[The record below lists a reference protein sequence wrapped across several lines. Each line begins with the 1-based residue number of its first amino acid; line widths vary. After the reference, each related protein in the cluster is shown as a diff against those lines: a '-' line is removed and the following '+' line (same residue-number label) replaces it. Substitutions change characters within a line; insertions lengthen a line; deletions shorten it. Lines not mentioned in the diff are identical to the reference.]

1 LSPNQFV
8 TTMTNSILSCLRAA
22 CIFLIFSL
30 LSIISYA
37 QAKTN
42 EVFLQQF
49 AQEQQT
55 EWQAMQQRVQD
66 YVDLHGV
73 PVYYETP
80 DGGWVIL
87 FDVVEGQPVYYAS
100 DNVGAAITTRAN
112 QLMPG
117 GNTGL
122 ELTGEG
128 YDKLG
133 VWDGGRVRNSHVEF
147 MDQGV
152 SRVTQIDNP
161 SSMSDHAT
169 HVAGTMVAAGINADA
184 RGMAYAGELKAY
196 NSSNDNSEMT
206 AAALNGMEISNHS
219 YSQLTGWSSGSGS
232 WQWYGNSSISP
243 VEDYKFGFYGP
254 QSRTW
259 DVLAYNAPYYLI
271 SKSAGNNR
279 GEGPSN
285 AGQPGFPEKDG
296 GEDGY
301 DCIPDRA
308 TAKNVL
314 AVGAISEVLDYTGPQ
329 DVVMSSF
336 SGWGPTDD
344 GRIKPDVVAKGVGV
358 FSAGSN
364 SDTHYS
370 SKNGTSMSTP
380 NTAGTMALLQLHYQN
395 LNGGNPMLA
404 STLKGLVIHSADEA
418 GANPGPDYIFG
429 WGLVNA
435 EVAAN
440 IISEN
445 FEGQLLIDEIEIANG
460 ETYQRQVAVAGG
472 NPLRVTICWT
482 DPAGDLLPLA
492 LNDRTPVL
500 KHDLDLRL
508 EDGNGNTFYPWKLDP
523 DLPAVP
529 ATNQGKNHVDNVE
542 MVHVDMAE
550 EGIYNI
556 IVDHDGV
563 LSANQVF
570 SIIISG
576 IDDYEDVP
584 SCSNGLIDP
593 ENNGENAF
601 LNQLIQWEPASF
613 ATSYDVYFGT
623 DGEGLQTP
631 SNILNGEN
639 VTSSSIQLN
648 LDPLTTYYVQVIPR
662 NNQGTND
669 DCSEIW
675 TFTTM
680 AAIAEFPYLID
691 AEDVDVPSL
700 PEFWQSVNYSD
711 YPGFHWASTSI
722 VGASGTKSIA
732 IYSPAGQVRSFD
744 NWLISPPIAVD
755 VTKEY
760 NVSFNY
766 RGLMPNT
773 SEQIGFYWGTDAD
786 TNQLV
791 NLAFQDD
798 NITFFGWLQAEA
810 LLVPELDGHIFLA
823 WHADNPQ
830 GIGVFLDDLMIEDWG
845 LVGVKESPERKIRAF
860 YREGMLS
867 IQSEVTFNNLEVEIL
882 SASGQNLLQKRLPDA
897 RHHVFPLNLKTG
909 IYIITL
915 RADGLEKAIKLF
927 VNH

>member
-1 LSPNQFV
+1 
-8 TTMTNSILSCLRAA
+8 MLSCLH
-22 CIFLIFSL
+22 IVIISLIFNL
-30 LSIISYA
+30 LSINSYG
-37 QAKTN
+37 QSETN
-42 EVFLQQF
+42 NVFLEQF
-49 AQEQQT
+49 AIEQNA
-55 EWQAMQQRVQD
+55 EWRAMQQRVQEYTD
-66 YVDLHGV
+66 FYDV
-73 PVYYETP
+73 PVSYETS
-80 DGGWVIL
+80 DGGWVIM
-87 FDVVEGQPVYYAS
+87 FDVVDGQPVYYAS

-117 GNTGL
+117 GTTGL
-122 ELTGEG
+122 EITGQG
-128 YDKLG
+128 YNKLG
-133 VWDGGRVRNSHVEF
+133 VWDGGRVRNTHVEF

-169 HVAGTMVAAGINADA
+169 HVAGTMVAAGINTAA

-232 WQWYGNSSISP
+232 WQWYGNASISP

-285 AGQPGFPEKDG
+285 AGQPGVAERDG

-314 AVGAISEVLDYTGPQ
+314 AVGAVTEVLDYSGPQ

-344 GRIKPDVVAKGVGV
+344 GRIKPDVVAKGVSV

-395 LNGGNPMLA
+395 LNEGNPMRA
-404 STLKGLVIHSADEA
+404 STLKGLVIHAADEA
-418 GANPGPDYIFG
+418 GEHPGPDYIFG

-435 EVAAN
+435 ELAAN

-445 FEGQLLIDEIEIANG
+445 FEGQQLIDEIEIADG
-460 ETYQRQVAVAGG
+460 EVYQRQVAVAGG

-500 KHDLDLRL
+500 MHDLDLRI
-508 EDGNGNTFYPWKLDP
+508 EDDNGNTYYPWKLDP
-523 DLPAVP
+523 DQPAAP
-529 ATNQGKNHVDNVE
+529 ATKQGKNHVDNVE
-542 MVHVDMAE
+542 MVLIDVAE
-550 EGIYNI
+550 EGVYSI
-556 IVDHDGV
+556 IVDHEGT
-563 LSANQVF
+563 LSANQIF

-576 IDDYEDVP
+576 IDDYGDVP

-613 ATSYDVYFGT
+613 ATSYDVYLGT
-623 DGEGLQTP
+623 DGEGVQTP

-639 VTSSSIQLN
+639 VTSASIQLN
-648 LDPLTTYYVQVIPR
+648 LEPATTYYVQVFPR
-662 NNQGTND
+662 NNQGINE

-675 TFTTM
+675 SFTTM
-680 AAIAEFPYLID
+680 AAIADFPYLID
-691 AEDVDVPSL
+691 VEAVDVPSL
-700 PEFWQSVNYSD
+700 PEFWQSINYSD
-711 YPGFHWASTSI
+711 YPGFDWASTSI
-722 VGASGTKSIA
+722 VGASGTKSLA
-732 IYSPAGQVRSFD
+732 IYSPAGQIRSFN
-744 NWLISPPIAVD
+744 NWLVSPPIAVD
-755 VTKEY
+755 IAKEY
-760 NVSFNY
+760 FISFNY

-773 SEQIGFYWGTDAD
+773 SEKISFYWGTNAD
-786 TNQLV
+786 TNHLV
-791 NLAFQDD
+791 NMAFQDD

-810 LLVPELDGHIFLA
+810 LLIPEHDGHIFLA

-845 LVGVKESPERKIRAF
+845 LVGVADSPERKIRAF
-860 YREGMLS
+860 YRDGMMS
-867 IQSEVTFNNLEVEIL
+867 VQTEVMFNNLNVTIMN
-882 SASGQNLLQKRLPDA
+882 ASGQKLLQKSLNNDN
-897 RHHVFPLNLKTG
+897 HHVFPLSLKTG

-915 RADGLEKAIKLF
+915 QADGLDKSIKIF
-927 VNH
+927 VN